1 VEVSEID
8 YFLYKTTAQVPTGK
22 IDDTHPNYYFMRVLV
37 LLYNFENLINTF
49 RVLFI
54 TIILHFDN
62 KIFWKF
68 IKSKTKAKE
77 SIPCILGGINTDD
90 KTKSELL
97 NTFFQSVFTVEADS
111 QNAPTLNQDPIKSYF
126 SRCFCIISGL
136 NSIVDNFLLDLD

>member
-1 VEVSEID
+1 MLLDVS
-8 YFLYKTTAQVPTGK
+8 FK
-22 IDDTHPNYYFMRVLV
+22 
-37 LLYNFENLINTF
+37 NFGCIWSGPGDLAINMKE
-49 RVLFI
+49 
-54 TIILHFDN
+54 DN

-111 QNAPTLNQDPIKSYF
+111 QNAPTTISCEFWY
-126 SRCFCIISGL
+126 FCIIL
-136 NSIVDNFLLDLD
+136 KI